1 MLVPQ
6 TKLHM
11 QAEQNNSLL
20 LFDVHQPQESRTTSC
35 LIVTWKNSQHNSK
48 EQPPSPSFPQL
59 LLLSTIFICQGVHIW
74 VYSSPSCVP
83 FPSIADPQPPHCGT
97 VAETGKAFVLCKHCS
112 ARIKTWV
119 YYQCCCG
126 HKSKKH
132 HRMRHY
138 GENNLHSSQNEYKTR
153 KKVDWL

>member
-59 LLLSTIFICQGVHIW
+59 LLLRKILFVREYIFGYTALLAV
-74 VYSSPSCVP
+74 SPSHLLLTP
-83 FPSIADPQPPHCGT
+83 NLLT
-97 VAETGKAFVLCKHCS
+97 VEQWQKQGRPLCCASTAQQELKHGC
-112 ARIKTWV
+112 IINVVVVTNP
-119 YYQCCCG
+119 
-126 HKSKKH
+126 KS
-132 HRMRHY
+132 
-138 GENNLHSSQNEYKTR
+138 TT
-153 KKVDWL
+153 V